1 MRKARIEKLTQEE
14 IHQQQHLAKLRSDN
28 ESDQELNDT
37 NTHHLTL
44 PEEQQLKNEHKENND
59 KVTKPTDEMEKQ
71 EKEDNNSASSKHDE
85 IEPKYSRVEK
95 NKGKQNKIILIKVK
109 LIILIKVNKLKT

>member
-1 MRKARIEKLTQEE
+1 
-14 IHQQQHLAKLRSDN
+14 
-28 ESDQELNDT
+28 
-37 NTHHLTL
+37 
-44 PEEQQLKNEHKENND
+44 
-59 KVTKPTDEMEKQ
+59 MEKQ

-109 LIILIKVNKLKT
+109 LIILIKVNKLKHKETKESSEDVLETNKSQKIEQKEQKQVLMKLLTRN

>member
-1 MRKARIEKLTQEE
+1 MNI
-14 IHQQQHLAKLRSDN
+14 
-28 ESDQELNDT
+28 
-37 NTHHLTL
+37 
-44 PEEQQLKNEHKENND
+44 KENND

-95 NKGKQNKIILIKVK
+95 NKGKQKQDNINKSEVNHLDKSEQTKNIK
-109 LIILIKVNKLKT
+109 KLKNHRKTF

>member
-1 MRKARIEKLTQEE
+1 
-14 IHQQQHLAKLRSDN
+14 
-28 ESDQELNDT
+28 
-37 NTHHLTL
+37 
-44 PEEQQLKNEHKENND
+44 
-59 KVTKPTDEMEKQ
+59 MEKQ

-109 LIILIKVNKLKT
+109 LIILIKVNKLKHKETKESSEDVLETNKSQKLNKKEQKQVLMKLLTRN

>member
-1 MRKARIEKLTQEE
+1 
-14 IHQQQHLAKLRSDN
+14 
-28 ESDQELNDT
+28 
-37 NTHHLTL
+37 
-44 PEEQQLKNEHKENND
+44 
-59 KVTKPTDEMEKQ
+59 MEKQ

-109 LIILIKVNKLKT
+109 LIILIKVNKLKNIKKLKESSEDVLETNKSQKLNKRNKKQVLMKLLTRN